1 MSIAGGLP
9 RALERARAT
18 GCDALQIFTKSSGQ
32 WRARPLPDAEIA
44 EFRRLSV
51 ELDVRPVIAHASYLI
66 NLAAPDDTLR
76 GRSDA
81 ALGEELD
88 RAEALGLL
96 GLVLHPG
103 SYTTTTE
110 KDGLARIA
118 DGIAR
123 VLADRQDQ
131 RTMLLLEHTAGQGT
145 NLGHTFEQLGTII
158 SEVERAGTATR
169 IGVCLDTCH
178 LLAAGYDL
186 SSDTGYADTLRQLD
200 ANVGLGRLKA
210 LHLNDSKTPLGSRID
225 RHTHIGSG
233 HVGLGAFRRL
243 LADPRLEGLPMV
255 LETPKARSG
264 NTTNTEPDPMDLENL
279 RTLRELLAAPKV
291 QETGLSRPR
300 LD

>member
-1 MSIAGGLP
+1 MSIAGGIP
-9 RALERARAT
+9 RAVERARAT
-18 GCDALQIFTKSSGQ
+18 RCDTLQIFTKSSGQ

-44 EFRRLSV
+44 EFRRLSTD
-51 ELDVRPVIAHASYLI
+51 LDVRPVIAHASYLI

-76 GRSDA
+76 ERSGA

-103 SYTTTTE
+103 AYTTTTKE
-110 KDGLARIA
+110 EGLAQIA
-118 DGIAR
+118 DGIDR
-123 VLADRQDQ
+123 VLSDRTDQ

-145 NLGHTFEQLGTII
+145 NLGHTFEQLGTI
-158 SEVERAGTATR
+158 VRAVDRAGTAAR

-186 SSDTGYADTLRQLD
+186 GSDTGYADTMRELD
-200 ANVGLGRLKA
+200 AEVGLDRVQA
-210 LHLNDSKTPLGSRID
+210 LHLNDSKTPLGSRVD
-225 RHTHIGSG
+225 RHTHIGTG

-243 LADPRLEGLPMV
+243 LTDPRFEELPMV

-264 NTTNTEPDPMDLENL
+264 TPADIEPDAMDLENL
-279 RTLRELLAAPKV
+279 RTLRALM
-291 QETGLSRPR
+291 
-300 LD
+300 

>member
-9 RALERARAT
+9 RAVERARAAH
-18 GCDALQIFTKSSGQ
+18 CDTLQIFTKSSGQ

-44 EFRRLSV
+44 EFRRLSE

-76 GRSDA
+76 RRSGT

-96 GLVLHPG
+96 GVVLHPG
-103 SYTTTTE
+103 SYTTTSE
-110 KDGLARIA
+110 EEGLARIA
-118 DGIAR
+118 DGIVG
-123 VLADRQDQ
+123 VLADRLDQ

-158 SEVERAGTATR
+158 TEVERAETATR

-186 SSDTGYADTLRQLD
+186 GSDTGYADTMRQLD
-200 ANVGLGRLKA
+200 EYVGLDRLRA
-210 LHLNDSKTPLGSRID
+210 LHLNDSKTPLGSRVD

-233 HVGLGAFRRL
+233 HVGLSAFRRL
-243 LADPRLEGLPMV
+243 LTDPRLEDLPMV
-255 LETPKARSG
+255 LETPKAGSG
-264 NTTNTEPDPMDLENL
+264 KTAEIEPDPMDLENL
-279 RTLRELLAAPKV
+279 QTLRTLMAGEAR
-291 QETGLSRPR
+291 
-300 LD
+300 

>member
-9 RALERARAT
+9 RAVERARAAH
-18 GCDALQIFTKSSGQ
+18 CDTLQVFTKSSGQ

-44 EFRRLSV
+44 EFRRLSE

-66 NLAAPDDTLR
+66 NLGAPADTLR
-76 GRSDA
+76 RRSGA

-96 GLVLHPG
+96 GVVLHPG

-110 KDGLARIA
+110 EEGLARIA
-118 DGIAR
+118 DGIAK
-123 VLADRQDQ
+123 VLADRPDQ

-158 SEVERAGTATR
+158 TEVERAGTATR

-186 SSDTGYADTLRQLD
+186 GSDTGYADTMRQLD
-200 ANVGLGRLKA
+200 ECVGLDRLRA
-210 LHLNDSKTPLGSRID
+210 LHLNDSKTPLGSRVD

-233 HVGLGAFRRL
+233 HVGLSAFRRVL
-243 LADPRLEGLPMV
+243 TDPRLENLPMV

-264 NTTNTEPDPMDLENL
+264 KTAEIEPDPMDLENL
-279 RTLRELLAAPKV
+279 RTLRKLMGAE
-291 QETGLSRPR
+291 G
-300 LD
+300 

>member
-9 RALERARAT
+9 RAVERARAAD
-18 GCDALQIFTKSSGQ
+18 CDTLQIFTKSSGQ
-32 WRARPLPDAEIA
+32 WRARPLPDTEIA
-44 EFRRLSV
+44 EFRRLSE

-66 NLAAPDDTLR
+66 NLAAPADTLR
-76 GRSDA
+76 RRSGA

-96 GLVLHPG
+96 GVVLHPG

-110 KDGLARIA
+110 EEGLARIA

-123 VLADRQDQ
+123 VLADRPEQ
-131 RTMLLLEHTAGQGT
+131 RTLLLLEHTAGQGT

-158 SEVERAGTATR
+158 AEVERAGTATR

-186 SSDTGYADTLRQLD
+186 GSDTGYADTMRQLD
-200 ANVGLGRLKA
+200 TCVGLDRLRA
-210 LHLNDSKTPLGSRID
+210 LHLNDSKTPRGSRVD

-233 HVGLGAFRRL
+233 HVGLSAFRRL
-243 LADPRLEGLPMV
+243 LTDPRLDTLPMV
-255 LETPKARSG
+255 LETPKARSAG
-264 NTTNTEPDPMDLENL
+264 TAAIEPDPMDLENL
-279 RTLRELLAAPKV
+279 RTLRTLMTREAP
-291 QETGLSRPR
+291 
-300 LD
+300 

>member
-9 RALERARAT
+9 RAVERAHAA

-32 WRARPLPDAEIA
+32 WRARPLPDAEIS
-44 EFRRLSV
+44 EFRRLSQ

-76 GRSDA
+76 ARSA
-81 ALGEELD
+81 GALGEELD

-96 GLVLHPG
+96 GVVLHPG
-103 SYTTTTE
+103 SYTTSTE
-110 KDGLARIA
+110 REGLARIA
-118 DGIAR
+118 DGIAG
-123 VLADRQDQ
+123 VLADR
-131 RTMLLLEHTAGQGT
+131 RNYHTMLLLEHTAGQGT

-158 SEVERAGTATR
+158 SELERAGTAASV
-169 IGVCLDTCH
+169 GVCLDTCH

-186 SSDTGYADTLRQLD
+186 GSDTGYADTMRQFETT
-200 ANVGLGRLKA
+200 VGLDRLKA
-210 LHLNDSKTPLGSRID
+210 LHLNDSKTPRGSRID

-243 LADPRLEGLPMV
+243 LTDPRLADLPMV

-264 NTTNTEPDPMDLENL
+264 SAAGTEPDPMDLENL
-279 RTLRELLAAPKV
+279 RTLRALLEDAPA
-291 QETGLSRPR
+291 
-300 LD
+300 